1 MRKRLTIALC
11 FVLGCMLLV
20 GLWFANLLWYK
31 PFNINQFYERVYIEF
46 LWNDPE
52 ALSQTGVLVPFGI
65 TSYESELTDAS
76 PATTRRLAEVG
87 RSNLNI
93 LRRYNR
99 EKLDAEEQVSYDA
112 LLWFLEVGVEG
123 EPFLFHDYPVTQIS
137 GPHIDIPQFMRSH
150 PLNNKRDIENYLLRL
165 EAIDDK
171 FGSLI
176 DGLEERRKL
185 GIVAPTFIIQSATQ
199 YCNKIMQQE
208 INSSVFYTRFEQEI
222 TSISLLNPKLKQKYL
237 DECVLVI
244 QETVLP
250 AYKRLNGYLMQLE
263 RSSLSIAGVWQLPQG
278 NEYYKYC
285 LLQNTGLR
293 NSPDELYEIG
303 KMEMSRLRG
312 ELAVLLE
319 LVGKDVDNMDQML
332 ISQVVD
338 LASANSFPNT
348 PEGRAHCIEFFK
360 IQAGSIDDKL
370 EKYFSHIPT
379 AELQVLEVPEQSSN
393 NRPLAFYIP
402 PRGTSPS
409 LGKMYVNTW
418 KAWNLTG
425 HLAKSYAFH
434 EGIPGHHLQK
444 GIQSELNNLPTFRR
458 FIPFEAYTEGWAM
471 YAEQLGH
478 EMTESEDPWDR
489 IGLIKSD
496 LFRTA
501 RMMTDIGIH
510 HKKWLRQQAVEFMV
524 DNAGLSESEAK
535 DEVDRYIVWPGQGCA
550 YKVGQL
556 KFFELRALA
565 EIELKEQFDIREFH
579 QVLIGQ
585 GAMPLKV
592 LEERVREYIA
602 QAKENTTS

>member
-1 MRKRLTIALC
+1 M
-11 FVLGCMLLV
+11 MLLV

-31 PFNINQFYERVYIEF
+31 PFNINQFYERAYIEF

-52 ALSQTGVLVPFGI
+52 ALSQTGVLAPFGF
-65 TSYESELTDAS
+65 TSYESELTDVS
-76 PATTRRLAEVG
+76 PASTKRLAGVG
-87 RSNLNI
+87 RSNLSI
-93 LRRYNR
+93 LKSYDR
-99 EKLDAEEQVSYDA
+99 EKLDVEEQVSYDA

-150 PLNNKRDIENYLLRL
+150 PLNNKRDIQNYLLRL

-199 YCNKIMQQE
+199 YCSTIMEQE
-208 INSSVFYTRFEQEI
+208 VKSSVFYKRFEQEI
-222 TSISLLNPKLKQKYL
+222 TSISLLNPKSKQKYL
-237 DECVLVI
+237 DECILII

-250 AYKRLNGYLMQLE
+250 AYKRLSGYLMQLE

-278 NEYYKYC
+278 NEYYQYC

-303 KMEMSRLRG
+303 KMEMSRLKG

-319 LVGKDVDNMDQML
+319 MVGNDLDEMDPMLV
-332 ISQVVD
+332 SQAID
-338 LASANSFPNT
+338 IASANSFPNT
-348 PEGRAHCIEFFK
+348 PEGRAHCVEFFNN
-360 IQAGSIDDKL
+360 QARSVNDKL
-370 EKYFSHIPT
+370 EKYFSRLPT
-379 AELQVLEVPEQSSN
+379 TEMQVLEVPEQSSA

-409 LGKMYVNTW
+409 IGKMYVNTW
-418 KAWNLTG
+418 KASNLTE

-458 FIPFEAYTEGWAM
+458 FLPFEAYTEGWAM

-501 RMMTDIGIH
+501 RMTTDIGIH

-535 DEVDRYIVWPGQGCA
+535 NEVDRYIVWPGQGCA

-556 KFFELRALA
+556 KFLELRALA
-565 EIELKEQFDIREFH
+565 KFELKEHFDMREFH
-579 QVLIGQ
+579 EVLIGQ

-592 LEERVREYIA
+592 LEERVREYLA
-602 QAKENTTS
+602 QTKERIRS